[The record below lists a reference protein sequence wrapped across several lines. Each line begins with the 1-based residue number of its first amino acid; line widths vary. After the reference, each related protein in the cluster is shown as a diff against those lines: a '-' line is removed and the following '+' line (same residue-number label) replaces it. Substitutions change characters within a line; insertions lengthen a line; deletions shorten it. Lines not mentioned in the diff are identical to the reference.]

1 MNMKHIALNGGIY
14 FHVTPEEQIAL
25 RPLMRP
31 IFRNGTGVCHSCA
44 CCCNDNDII
53 FNATIS
59 EMQCLDCFEDWS
71 RGYNLSKEDYK
82 RQAYNAESAERILN
96 KD

>member
-1 MNMKHIALNGGIY
+1 MKHIALNGGIY
-14 FHVTPEEQIAL
+14 FHVDTEQQKKLKPLL
-25 RPLMRP
+25 RPILR
-31 IFRNGTGVCHSCA
+31 TTTDACHTCA
-44 CCCNDNDII
+44 CYTDKIV

-59 EMQCLDCFEDWS
+59 EMQCLDCFKDWS

-82 RQAYNAESAERILN
+82 RQAYTAESVERILN

>member
-1 MNMKHIALNGGIY
+1 MKHIALNGGIY
-14 FHVTPEEQIAL
+14 FHVDTEQQKKLKPLL
-25 RPLMRP
+25 RPILR
-31 IFRNGTGVCHSCA
+31 TTDACHTCA
-44 CCCNDNDII
+44 CYTDKIV

-59 EMQCLDCFEDWS
+59 EMQCLNCFEDWS

-82 RQAYNAESAERILN
+82 RQAYTAESVERILN

>member
-1 MNMKHIALNGGIY
+1 MKHIALNGGIY
-14 FHVTPEEQIAL
+14 FHVDTEQQKKL
-25 RPLMRP
+25 RPILRP
-31 IFRNGTGVCHSCA
+31 AFRHTINACHTCA
-44 CCCNDNDII
+44 CYTDKIV

-82 RQAYNAESAERILN
+82 RQAYTAESVKRILN
-96 KD
+96 KE